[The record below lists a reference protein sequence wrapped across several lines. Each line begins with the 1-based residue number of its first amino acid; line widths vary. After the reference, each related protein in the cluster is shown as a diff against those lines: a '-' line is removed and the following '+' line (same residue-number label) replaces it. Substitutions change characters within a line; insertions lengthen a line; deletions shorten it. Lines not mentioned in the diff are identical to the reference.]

1 MTILPVNKFGTLT
14 EEDCI
19 QIQKS
24 LACHVQQ
31 KNHLQLEQIKTV
43 GGVDLAY
50 WTDDKAMEHAVCCI
64 VILDVQNSSIIEKTS
79 ATGIVT
85 VPYVPGCLAFR
96 ELPLVVEAAA
106 QLKMQPDVYMFDG
119 NGLLHPRRMGLA
131 THASFYLNRPTLGVA
146 KTYFKIGDTQFTMPE
161 NEANTYT
168 DVIVDHDVCA
178 RAVRTH
184 KNVKPIF
191 VSVGNYIDLDTTTSL
206 TLSLVDSSSHIPL
219 PTRYADLET
228 HNMRTILK
236 HES

>member
-1 MTILPVNKFGTLT
+1 MNKFGALT

-24 LACHVQQ
+24 LVCHIQQ
-31 KNHLQLEQIKTV
+31 KNQLQLQQIKTV

-50 WTDDKAMEHAVCCI
+50 WTDDKAKEHAVCCI
-64 VILDVQNSSIIEKTS
+64 VILDVQSGAIIEKTF
-79 ATGIVT
+79 ATDIVT

-96 ELPLVVEAAA
+96 ELPLVVEAAKN
-106 QLKMQPDVYMFDG
+106 LKMQPDVYMFDG
-119 NGLLHPRRMGLA
+119 NGLLHLRRMGLA
-131 THASFYLNRPTLGVA
+131 TYASFYLNRPTLGVA
-146 KTYFKIGDTQFTMPE
+146 KTYFKIGDTQFAMPE

-168 DVIVDHDVCA
+168 DIVVDHDVCA

-191 VSVGNYIDLDTTTSL
+191 VSVGNYMDLDTATNL
-206 TLSLVDSSSHIPL
+206 TLSLVDSSSHIPI

-228 HNMRTILK
+228 HTMRKILK
-236 HES
+236 QD